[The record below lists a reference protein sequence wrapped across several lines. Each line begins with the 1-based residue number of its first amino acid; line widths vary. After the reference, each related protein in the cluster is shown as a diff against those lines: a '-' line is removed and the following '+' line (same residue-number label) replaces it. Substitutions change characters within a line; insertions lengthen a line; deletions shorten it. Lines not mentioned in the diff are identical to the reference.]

1 MEEYIFSNIAKE
13 CLQNK
18 IIIPLQPKEEL
29 SVHFIKNNK
38 VYFQVILY
46 QEDTETIL
54 SSTHPYYDEW
64 FEYLF
69 LIFQIETNNLIQL
82 HLVLDYDR
90 EQETFIL
97 SNQDQYKIK

>member
-13 CLQNK
+13 CLQTK
-18 IIIPLQPKEEL
+18 INIPLKPREEL
-29 SVHFIKNNK
+29 SIHFIKNNK

-46 QEDTETIL
+46 QEDTESIL
-54 SSTHPYYDEW
+54 TSTHPYYDEEW
-64 FEYLF
+64 LEYLF
-69 LIFQIETNNLIQL
+69 LMLQIETDNLIYI

-97 SNQDQYKIK
+97 SIK